1 MACKGICSRSRSSSC
16 CCSGSGSGGH
26 CKRGVAEIFCKVKEV
41 EAVEINVQLSNV
53 KLNGHIKSIVFV
65 GFTLDSLTSVV
76 EVVIPVELLALVVKS
91 IMQEGKLELFESSL
105 DTRDFCWVSVG
116 CFVADVGDNLVHD
129 EFVEI
134 GFEDNRVDSI
144 VDKVSANGKLNPKTP
159 IQRL

>member
-76 EVVIPVELLALVVKS
+76 EVVIIVESFAPIKEA
-91 IMQEGKLELFESSL
+91 IMDEGEIKVFECSL
-105 DTRDFCWVSVG
+105 DVWNVCGISV
-116 CFVADVGDNLVHD
+116 
-129 EFVEI
+129 
-134 GFEDNRVDSI
+134 
-144 VDKVSANGKLNPKTP
+144 
-159 IQRL
+159 